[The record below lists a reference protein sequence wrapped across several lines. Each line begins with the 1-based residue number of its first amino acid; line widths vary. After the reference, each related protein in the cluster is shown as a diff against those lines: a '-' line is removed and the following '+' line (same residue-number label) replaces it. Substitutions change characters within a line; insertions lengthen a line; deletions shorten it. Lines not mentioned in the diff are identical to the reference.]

1 MNREKGVS
9 SLALVLM
16 LLILGSLLLQGMS
29 QQDRSFASRVS
40 MESQSLRRQAIVQSA
55 LEWGKMHSWGNHM
68 VHHAIYYKQN
78 YSYFGIIEA
87 LSGAPFDVSFISFD
101 DIRENKDLLNDFDV
115 IINVGDAD
123 TAQSGGEN
131 WANPEILT
139 AVRKFV
145 YNGGGFI
152 GVGEPAAHQW
162 QGKFF
167 QLDDI
172 LGVEEESGFNL
183 NTDKY
188 NWEEHRD
195 HFILEDTDGTVDF
208 GEGKK
213 NIFALPDTKILIQKD
228 QEVQMAVKTFG
239 KGRGVYISGLPY
251 SFKNS
256 RILYRSVLVCGSR
269 G

>member
-1 MNREKGVS
+1 MKN
-9 SLALVLM
+9 
-16 LLILGSLLLQGMS
+16 
-29 QQDRSFASRVS
+29 
-40 MESQSLRRQAIVQSA
+40 
-55 LEWGKMHSWGNHM
+55 
-68 VHHAIYYKQN
+68 
-78 YSYFGIIEA
+78 
-87 LSGAPFDVSFISFD
+87 
-101 DIRENKDLLNDFDV
+101 FDV

-123 TAQSGGEN
+123 TAQTGGEN
-131 WANPEILT
+131 WIDETIST
-139 AVRKFV
+139 AIREFV

-172 LGVEEESGFNL
+172 LGVEEERGFNL

-188 NWEEHRD
+188 NWDEHRD
-195 HFILEDTDGTVDF
+195 HFTLQDTEGDVDF

-213 NIFALPDTKILIQKD
+213 NIFALPETEILIHKN

-251 SFKNS
+251 SFENS
-256 RILYRSVLVCGSR
+256 RVLYRAVLWSASAEKELYCWYSSNYNVEVHAYVKNKKYCVVNNTYEPQDTTVYIGDGSSFELHMEPNEIKWYQIQ
-269 G
+269 